1 MAHCLMGEVHEAL
14 TALLALILAGA
25 CMRARVLSGQCACG
39 AWEAGPRSAAELKE
53 AATHFE
59 RAAAL
64 HPAPAV
70 KAVLAGHAARCRRQV
85 EAM

>member
-1 MAHCLMGEVHEAL
+1 
-14 TALLALILAGA
+14 
-25 CMRARVLSGQCACG
+25 MRAGVLGGQSG

-64 HPAPAV
+64 CSALVV
-70 KAVLAGHAARCRRQV
+70 KAKFAGNAVWCRTKA

>member
-1 MAHCLMGEVHEAL
+1 
-14 TALLALILAGA
+14 
-25 CMRARVLSGQCACG
+25 MRATPNDVQAHQMRAMVLCGQDA
-39 AWEAGPRSAAELKE
+39 AWEAGPRSAAELKK

-64 HPAPAV
+64 YPAPEV
-70 KAVLAGHAARCRRQV
+70 KAKFADRAALCRRWA

>member
-1 MAHCLMGEVHEAL
+1 MLC
-14 TALLALILAGA
+14 
-25 CMRARVLSGQCACG
+25 GQDG
-39 AWEAGPRSAAELKE
+39 SWEAGPRSAAELKE

-64 HPAPAV
+64 CCAPAV
-70 KAVLAGHAARCRRQV
+70 EAKLAGNAVWCRTKA

>member
-64 HPAPAV
+64 CSALVV
-70 KAVLAGHAARCRRQV
+70 KAKFAGNAVWCRTKA